1 MRWGDFVYG
10 ILTQIFLVMTP
21 VEDEMMA
28 LSPLV
33 FASTFARFV
42 RAGAYAC
49 IVPSRAL
56 CPLVHVRVKRL

>member
-1 MRWGDFVYG
+1 MRWA
-10 ILTQIFLVMTP
+10 ILFTIFLHKFLVTTP
-21 VEDEMMA
+21 IEDEMMA
-28 LSPLV
+28 LLPLV

-56 CPLVHVRVKRL
+56 CPLVHVRVERL